1 MFLLTKRILK
11 VKLLSIDMFN
21 VSGWAFD
28 KTKLSCYS
36 KVFMRQQLLSL
47 CFCYHVLH
55 VNRNGVGTNCT
66 YCHISSC
73 NNVKWLVKC
82 VDEFLL
88 DQSDVNLQRVLFALT
103 NKMRGLYLEEM
114 TKCWWEVVWD
124 KLRRNSLVTVDWTPW
139 CSSRNLDHLNQ
150 FLVHESKY
158 ISVMY
163 WGFWF

>member
-1 MFLLTKRILK
+1 MFLGEPLTKQ
-11 VKLLSIDMFN
+11 
-21 VSGWAFD
+21 
-28 KTKLSCYS
+28 SCPVTPKFLWDNNFYLY
-36 KVFMRQQLLSL
+36 VFVIM
-47 CFCYHVLH
+47 CYMWIEMGLGLIVQF
-55 VNRNGVGTNCT
+55 VIYV
-66 YCHISSC
+66 SSC

-103 NKMRGLYLEEM
+103 NEMRGLYLEEM

-124 KLRRNSLVTVDWTPW
+124 KLRWNSLVTVDWTPW
-139 CSSRNLDHLNQ
+139 CSGRNLDHLNQ